1 MDPMTKHYVLE
12 TDNSNKTEAANWADS
27 DADQPHY
34 SLVDI
39 FY

>member
-1 MDPMTKHYVLE
+1 MTKLYVLE
-12 TDNSNKTEAANWADS
+12 TDNSGGAGAASWADS

-34 SLVDI
+34 SLVNI